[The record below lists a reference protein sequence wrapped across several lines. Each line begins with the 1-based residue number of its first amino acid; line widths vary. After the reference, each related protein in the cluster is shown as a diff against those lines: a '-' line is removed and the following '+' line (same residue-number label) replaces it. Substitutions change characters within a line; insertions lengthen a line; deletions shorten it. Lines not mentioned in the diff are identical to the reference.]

1 MNPASGGG
9 KGGDFAVCQE
19 VFPST
24 FPWGEF
30 CFGEAGGQAAAVGEQ
45 RGGLHT
51 DHPLSSKD
59 QY

>member
-1 MNPASGGG
+1 MT
-9 KGGDFAVCQE
+9 GDLAVCRE

-30 CFGEAGGQAAAVGEQ
+30 CFGEAGGQAAVGGEQ
-45 RGGLHT
+45 KRGLRI